1 MSKKSYQKR
10 FKSNI
15 DVKDNNSRNIVLSS
29 DITASSVA
37 DIIESILDINT
48 LDDEFEGDLQDY
60 HREPIK
66 LVVNSFG
73 GVIYDGFALIGVI
86 KTSKTPIYTYC
97 YGYAMSMGLP
107 IFAAGWQRFASKY
120 ATFMYHEALNSY
132 PQFDKLSIIKDDLDE
147 CNRIMKQY
155 DEILLLNSTVS
166 QKQLD
171 DVKKSRRDW
180 YFTAE
185 EALKYGIV
193 DEII

>member
-1 MSKKSYQKR
+1 MPKKSYQKR

-73 GVIYDGFALIGVI
+73 GSVYDGFALIAAI
-86 KTSKTPIYTYC
+86 EHSKTPIHGYC
-97 YGYAMSMGLP
+97 YGSAMSMGF
-107 IFAAGWQRFASKY
+107 IIYISTHVRFAHKTS
-120 ATFMYHEALNSY
+120 TLMYHEISDVFWGNITGAKQNIKECERIQKVY
-132 PQFDKLSIIKDDLDE
+132 DDYVLSRTKIPVAKMNDYKDRKE
-147 CNRIMKQY
+147 
-155 DEILLLNSTVS
+155 
-166 QKQLD
+166 
-171 DVKKSRRDW
+171 DW
-180 YFTAE
+180 YMSAQ
-185 EALKYGIV
+185 EAAKYK
-193 DEII
+193 IIHKII

>member
-1 MSKKSYQKR
+1 MLKKSYQKR

-73 GVIYDGFALIGVI
+73 GSVYDGFALIAAI
-86 KTSKTPIYTYC
+86 EHSKTPIHGYC
-97 YGYAMSMGLP
+97 YGSAMSMGF
-107 IFAAGWQRFASKY
+107 IIYISTHIRFAHKTS
-120 ATFMYHEALNSY
+120 TLMYHEISDVFWGNITGAKQNIKECERIQKVYDDYVLSRTKI
-132 PQFDKLSIIKDDLDE
+132 PVDKMNDYKARKDD
-147 CNRIMKQY
+147 
-155 DEILLLNSTVS
+155 
-166 QKQLD
+166 
-171 DVKKSRRDW
+171 W
-180 YFTAE
+180 YMSAQE
-185 EALKYGIV
+185 GLKYK
-193 DEII
+193 IINKIL